1 MVDAGRPMA
10 LPEDVPSAFYLRLMV
25 LDQPGVLAAV
35 ARVFGDEGVSIRTVV
50 QKGEGDEARL
60 VLVLHRAPERRVLRA
75 LERLRPMRELRGE
88 PVVLRVLGSG
98 DPADGSA
105 AR

>member
-1 MVDAGRPMA
+1 
-10 LPEDVPSAFYLRLMV
+10 
-25 LDQPGVLAAV
+25 
-35 ARVFGDEGVSIRTVV
+35 VV